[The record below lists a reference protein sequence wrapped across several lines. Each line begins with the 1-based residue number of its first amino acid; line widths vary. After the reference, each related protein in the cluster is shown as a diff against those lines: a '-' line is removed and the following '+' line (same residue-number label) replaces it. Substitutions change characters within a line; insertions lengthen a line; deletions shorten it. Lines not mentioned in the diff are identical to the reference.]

1 MVCSGAYPE
10 APRWPMLS
18 TGASAGVLLTGAPE
32 AAEATI
38 NETPTRTTINH
49 NRRIFRPPI
58 SRLGQPYAETVVG
71 RGLERAHPELLG
83 GLGELA
89 GDPGRQVRRRRG
101 GGHLDLSDDAAPGER
116 PPDGEGEPIF
126 LHVDEEGLPVG
137 REGRPGELGLA
148 LGVAGEHVGL
158 ALRRDPDY
166 A

>member
-58 SRLGQPYAETVVG
+58 SRLGQPHAETVVG
-71 RGLERAHPELLG
+71 RGLEGTHPELFG
-83 GLGELA
+83 GLGEFARYA
-89 GDPGRQVRRRRG
+89 GPHGSWRRRD
-101 GGHLDLSDDAAPGER
+101 GHLS
-116 PPDGEGEPIF
+116 
-126 LHVDEEGLPVG
+126 
-137 REGRPGELGLA
+137 LA
-148 LGVAGEHVGL
+148 
-158 ALRRDPDY
+158 
-166 A
+166 